1 MATHQTQFSL
11 PSIHEL
17 FPGMLSQPLTVL
29 DGPDHHLSPS
39 IEARKRIQPPPWQV
53 SRGMSF
59 WIEPIWFFNH
69 RLQRPHTPRTRCS
82 SYPPTQRM
90 LQSRPY
96 SHHTESL
103 AHDPRLHESDPRP
116 HAADHRKRSAS
127 QIYSFDVLRSD
138 PMSSS
143 LQHLTSSGN
152 PPNHPSSS
160 QQHHSHTSTSSE
172 FRVSVPPTA
181 AASVHSP
188 QGQRSAPQPDPA
200 VPAMISFPVSR
211 PPASKS
217 SKQSAS
223 DEASDEE
230 VGETAGKKHICP
242 TCLKRF
248 NRPSSLRI
256 HVNTHTGATR
266 KNFYYKINLH
276 QADLFS
282 SV

>member
-1 MATHQTQFSL
+1 MAAHQTQFTL

-17 FPGMLSQPLTVL
+17 FPGMSHSPLTTP
-29 DGPDHHLSPS
+29 DGPDYPHSPS
-39 IEARKRIQPPPWQV
+39 LEARERVQPPQV

-59 WIEPIWFFNH
+59 GSSLLDFFNH
-69 RLQRPHTPRTRCS
+69 RLQRSHTPRTRCS
-82 SYPPTQRM
+82 SYPPSTQRM
-90 LQSRPY
+90 PQSRPY
-96 SHHTESL
+96 SHHTESI
-103 AHDPRLHESDPRP
+103 AHDPRLHESDARP
-116 HAADHRKRSAS
+116 HGAEHKKRSAA

-143 LQHLTSSGN
+143 LQHLTSSGS

-160 QQHHSHTSTSSE
+160 QPHIRPASSSSE

-181 AASVHSP
+181 AANIHSP
-188 QGQRSAPQPDPA
+188 QGSRSGPQRTDSDPA

-217 SKQSAS
+217 SKQTPS
-223 DEASDEE
+223 DDASDEE
-230 VGETAGKKHICP
+230 NPGENTGKKHICP

-266 KNFYYKINLH
+266 KISLPKKN
-276 QADLFS
+276 
-282 SV
+282 

>member
-1 MATHQTQFSL
+1 MAAHQTQFTL

-17 FPGMLSQPLTVL
+17 FPGMLYSPLTSP
-29 DGPDHHLSPS
+29 DGPDHRLSPS
-39 IEARKRIQPPPWQV
+39 VEARKRIQPPQV
-53 SRGMSF
+53 SRGMSSGRNL
-59 WIEPIWFFNH
+59 IDFFNH
-69 RLQRPHTPRTRCS
+69 HLQRSHTPRTRCS

-90 LQSRPY
+90 PQSRPY
-96 SHHTESL
+96 SHHTESI
-103 AHDPRLHESDPRP
+103 AHDPRLHESDARP

-127 QIYSFDVLRSD
+127 QIYSFDILRSD

-143 LQHLTSSGN
+143 LQHLTSSGS

-160 QQHHSHTSTSSE
+160 QQHHGPASSSSE

-181 AASVHSP
+181 AANIHSP
-188 QGQRSAPQPDPA
+188 QGQRQRTDPDPA
-200 VPAMISFPVSR
+200 IPAMISFPVSR

-217 SKQSAS
+217 SKQSPS
-223 DEASDEE
+223 EDVSDEE
-230 VGETAGKKHICP
+230 TPGESAGKKHICP

-266 KNFYYKINLH
+266 KIFPQKK
-276 QADLFS
+276 
-282 SV
+282 